1 MSSFGSSAQY
11 NRVEDVFQRAM
22 DLPRDRRAEFL
33 ARCCGDDNG
42 LRREVEE
49 LLTSHEAAGEIFER
63 PLYDQ
68 PASAD
73 TADPVRIGRYNIR
86 RRLGQGGMAV
96 VLEATQ
102 ENPSRNVAIKVI
114 RPGALTAQ
122 TRRRF
127 EFEAA
132 VLARLQHPG
141 IAQIYEAGI
150 AEAVYPGGGVAE
162 QPFFAMEL
170 VHGETLARYATR
182 ARLNTIQRLGL
193 FIKICDAVEYAHRK
207 GVIHRDLKPSNILV
221 TSNNDESSV
230 GAEDKITAGISELA
244 TSSDRE
250 SLSAIPKVLDF
261 GVARLTDADGAMTTM
276 HTQESQL
283 LGTIPYMSPEQLSGR
298 VDNVDTRSD
307 VYSLGVILFELISGR
322 LPHDICEKDLISAA
336 RHISDEQPI
345 RLGSLNRA
353 YRGDLETI
361 VAKALEK
368 DAARRYASV
377 HALATDVRHW
387 LNREPISARP
397 ASALYQ
403 LRRFAQRHVAWVTG
417 LTLAFVALLL
427 GLIATGYGLRKAESA
442 LAQANERSKQI
453 EQVAGFQ
460 AAQLGEVDASR
471 MAVRMRTNL
480 LDEARSSMERS
491 KLDPATVNA
500 RLAQIEELLDGSNF
514 TNLALKLLDE
524 NVFER
529 ALHAIEKEFP
539 DQPLVQARLLHSTA
553 DTLRKLGMFER
564 AIEPQREALRIWRE
578 TPGSDDRS
586 TLSAANN
593 LGQMLHQLGRLEE
606 SETYLREAVDGY
618 RRTVGDDDP
627 ETLSAASNLAVL
639 LKDRRRMEEAER
651 LYLDTLERRERVLGN
666 DHPSTLNSYNNMG
679 TWLMARGKRAES
691 EAYHRKALEGRRR
704 ALGNEHDDTITSLM
718 NLGITL
724 VAQGKLV
731 DAEPLLSEAVETS
744 RRVLGDDHPETLAA
758 LYYLGTL
765 FRQQG
770 KLAESE
776 PLLRQSLEG
785 RRRTLGRDHNK
796 SIQSLGMLAAL
807 LHDLGRLE
815 EAEGLYQEALERNR
829 RVFGDDHPGT
839 IAWINCLGQIYM
851 DRNMPV
857 EAESHFRRA
866 LESRRRALGDDHPD
880 TLPSIT
886 NVGSALMAQ
895 DRLAEAEEFLTKGLE
910 GSRRVLGDDHPTTLA
925 TMTKLGR
932 LLRLL
937 DRLEASESLGAEAV
951 RRGREKLPAGHANIA
966 TFLLE
971 HGVTLAKQKRFA
983 EAEIEMLEARD
994 RFTRALGPG
1003 HDRTKKCAEAIA
1015 DLYDD
1020 WHAAEP
1026 NKATTRT
1033 PPSGA

>member
-1 MSSFGSSAQY
+1 MSSFGSSAPY
-11 NRVEDVFQRAM
+11 NLVEDVFQRAM

-33 ARCCGDDNG
+33 AGACGGDHA

-49 LLTSHEAAGEIFER
+49 LLTSHEAAGDVFER
-63 PLYDQ
+63 PLYDM
-68 PASAD
+68 PAAAD
-73 TADPVRIGRYNIR
+73 VGDPVRIGRYSIR

-102 ENPSRNVAIKVI
+102 ENPARNVAIKVI

-150 AEAVYPGGGVAE
+150 AEAVYPGGGAAE

-170 VHGETLARYATR
+170 VHGETLIRYATR
-182 ARLNTIQRLGL
+182 AKLDTAQRLEL
-193 FIKICDAVEYAHRK
+193 FAKICDAVEHAHRK

-221 TSNNDESSV
+221 PL
-230 GAEDKITAGISELA
+230 EDDGGNA
-244 TSSDRE
+244 TWLDSP
-250 SLSAIPKVLDF
+250 LGIPKVLDF
-261 GVARLTDADGAMTTM
+261 GVARLVEGDVGLTTM
-276 HTQESQL
+276 HTQEAQL
-283 LGTIPYMSPEQLSGR
+283 LGTVPYMSPEQLNGR
-298 VDNVDTRSD
+298 IDQVDTRTD
-307 VYSLGVILFELISGR
+307 VYSLGVILYELLSGR
-322 LPHDICEKDLISAA
+322 LPHDVGPKDVISAA
-336 RHISDEQPI
+336 RMISEEAPT
-345 RLGSLNRA
+345 RLSSLDRSF
-353 YRGDLETI
+353 RGDLETI
-361 VAKALEK
+361 VSKALEK

-377 HALATDVRHW
+377 YALASDVRHW
-387 LNREPISARP
+387 LNCEPISARP

-403 LRRFAQRHVAWVTG
+403 LRRFTQRHLAWVVGMAATF
-417 LTLAFVALLL
+417 LALVA
-427 GLIATGYGLRKAESA
+427 GLIATGYGLRKAETA
-442 LAQANERSKQI
+442 LAQANERSRQI
-453 EQVAGFQ
+453 EEVAGFQ
-460 AAQLGEVDASR
+460 AAQLGEVDAGR
-471 MAVRMRTNL
+471 MALKMRANL

-491 KLDPATVNA
+491 KLEPETLNA
-500 RLAQIEELLDGSNF
+500 RLAQLEELLDGSNF

-553 DTLRKLGMFER
+553 ETLRKLGILER
-564 AIEPQREALRIWRE
+564 AIEPQNEALRIWRE
-578 TPGSDDRS
+578 TLGSDDRN

-593 LGQMLHQLGRLEE
+593 LGHMLHRLGKLEE
-606 SETYLREAVDGY
+606 AETYLRDAVNGY
-618 RRTVGDDDP
+618 RRTLGDDDP

-639 LKDRRRMEEAER
+639 LKDRRQMEEADR
-651 LYLDTLERRERVLGN
+651 LYVDTMERRERVLGP
-666 DHPSTLNSYNNMG
+666 DHPSTLNSYGNMG
-679 TWLMARGKRAES
+679 TLLMAQGKRAES

-704 ALGNEHDDTITSLM
+704 ALGNQHDDTLTSIM

-724 VAQGKLV
+724 VAQGKLA
-731 DAEPLLSEAVETS
+731 DAEPLLVEAVETS

-765 FRQQG
+765 YRQQG
-770 KLAESE
+770 KLADSE

-785 RRRTLGRDHNK
+785 RRRTLGSDHNK
-796 SIQSLGMLAAL
+796 TIQSLGMLAAL

-815 EAEGLYQEALERNR
+815 DAERLYQEALERNR
-829 RVFGDDHPGT
+829 RVFGENHPDT
-839 IAWINCLGQIYM
+839 IAWVNCLGQICM
-851 DRNMPV
+851 DRNIPV
-857 EAESHFRRA
+857 EAEAHFRRA

-895 DRLAEAEEFLTKGLE
+895 NKLAEAEEFLTRGLE
-910 GSRRVLGDDHPTTLA
+910 GSRRVLGDNHPTTLA
-925 TMTKLGR
+925 SMAKLVR

-951 RRGREKLPAGHANIA
+951 RRGKEKLPAGHANIA

-971 HGVTLAKQKRFA
+971 HGVTLAKLKRFA
-983 EAEIEMLEARD
+983 EAEQQMLEANE
-994 RFTRALGPG
+994 RFVRALGPAHERTWKSADAIASMYEDWHSAEPEEG
-1003 HDRTKKCAEAIA
+1003 HDKKVANWRLKIA
-1015 DLYDD
+1015 G
-1020 WHAAEP
+1020 WQAA
-1026 NKATTRT
+1026 TR
-1033 PPSGA
+1033 PAN